1 MSSPKQRTKSGP
13 VLSADWHQNRPQPG
27 PTAKPLLRLLP
38 RLQTHGFEPE
48 NVRGPA
54 HSPAAHPGLNDE
66 LQEEEEA
73 GEEEEEEQ

>member
-1 MSSPKQRTKSGP
+1 MSRPKRRTKSGP
-13 VLSADWHQNRPQPG
+13 VLSADWLQNHLQPG
-27 PTAKPLLRLLP
+27 PTAEPLRLLP

-54 HSPAAHPGLNDE
+54 HSPAAHPGHNDE
-66 LQEEEEA
+66 LQEEE